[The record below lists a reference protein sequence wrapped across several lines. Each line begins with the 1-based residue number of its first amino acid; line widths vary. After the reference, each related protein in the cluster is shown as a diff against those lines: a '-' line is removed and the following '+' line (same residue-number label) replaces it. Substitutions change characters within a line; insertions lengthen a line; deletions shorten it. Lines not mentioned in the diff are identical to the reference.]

1 MQDSDVLETFFKK
14 YSPENGNVPSITPPP
29 YLTKPTDLAD
39 PMKFALP
46 TEAEIR
52 SMVDGSHRNSGATT
66 ITLEELLGMFNRMR
80 GGKAGV
86 RETRYYGC
94 ARAVPV
100 SDANNTID
108 HLHSVSCMSCVLG
121 GCMQARLEAKH
132 ERGTLGRG

>member
-29 YLTKPTDLAD
+29 YLPKPTDLAD

-86 RETRYYGC
+86 REKVLEVVERK
-94 ARAVPV
+94 
-100 SDANNTID
+100 
-108 HLHSVSCMSCVLG
+108 CVFE
-121 GCMQARLEAKH
+121 QDKH
-132 ERGTLGRG
+132 MDKKWLQWKS